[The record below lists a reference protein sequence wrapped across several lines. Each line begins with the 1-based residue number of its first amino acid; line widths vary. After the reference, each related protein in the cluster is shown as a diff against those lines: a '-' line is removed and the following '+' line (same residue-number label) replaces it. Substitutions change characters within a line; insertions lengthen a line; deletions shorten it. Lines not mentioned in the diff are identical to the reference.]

1 MTSSFTTQK
10 RDAQATIERDAQAD
24 YLIVG
29 GGTAGAVLAA
39 RLSENG
45 QHRVVLVE
53 AGIDTPPGAVPA
65 DIQDTFPSSTLN
77 PEYFWAGLEATVVK
91 GGKPRPFPQAKIMG
105 GGSSIMGMFALRGV
119 PSDFSR
125 WAAAGA
131 DGWSWDEAVKFYR
144 KIEDDPARPGRTGG
158 SSPIRRMPAEEWPPF
173 VAAMKAAAA
182 SLGLPHIADIN
193 ESPGDGFFPMPVS
206 RDSNT
211 RSTSAG
217 CYLTA
222 QVRNRRNLTI
232 LANTRVTRLRFD
244 GLNVVGVEV
253 EQAGVL
259 KNLAA
264 RRVILSAGAIHS
276 PAILLRSGVGPA
288 SELERIGIEPVL
300 DLPGVGRNLQ
310 NHSYLFYALTLP
322 RGKRLDQALR
332 RFVIAGVRAS
342 SMMADCPESDLLL
355 FALGRVSPQS
365 FGTAVAMVGSA
376 LYSPFSKGSVTLM
389 SSDVHANP
397 RIDFRMLD
405 DPRDAPRVV
414 KGARLLETL
423 LRDPGVKDCYNE
435 AFLLPAAM
443 AVNQFNRAGF
453 AGAAMAVGAQ
463 VALNAPGPLRRMAV
477 RRALNVGQ
485 PLAERRGEGQI
496 TDEEILA
503 SIAPM
508 GHPVGTCAMG
518 APRDSQTVVD
528 SGYRVAGL
536 ANLYVVDASVMPVIP
551 SANTNLPTL
560 MVAEHA
566 AEKLLATASTEI
578 FGQSII

>member
-1 MTSSFTTQK
+1 MTSSFTAEKQG
-10 RDAQATIERDAQAD
+10 AQPTVKQDGQAD
-24 YLIVG
+24 YLIIG

-39 RLSENG
+39 RLSESG
-45 QHRVVLVE
+45 RHRVVLVE
-53 AGIDTPPGAVPA
+53 AGIDTPPGSVPA

-77 PEYFWAGLEATVVK
+77 PEYFWPGLEATIVK
-91 GGKPRPFPQAKIMG
+91 GGKPRPFPQAKVMG

-144 KIEDDPARPGRTGG
+144 KIEDDPARPGRARG
-158 SSPIRRMPAEEWPPF
+158 SSPIRRMSEAEWPPF
-173 VAAMKAAAA
+173 VAAMKDAAG
-182 SLGLPHIADIN
+182 SLGLPYIADIN
-193 ESPGDGFFPMPVS
+193 EAPGDGFFPMPVS

-217 CYLTA
+217 CYLTST
-222 QVRNRRNLTI
+222 VRSRKNLTI
-232 LANTRVTRLRFD
+232 LANTRATRLMFSGRKA
-244 GLNVVGVEV
+244 VAVEV
-253 EQAGVL
+253 ERDGVL
-259 KNLAA
+259 ENLSA
-264 RRVILSAGAIHS
+264 RRVIVSAGAIHS

-288 SELERIGIEPVL
+288 SELERMGIKPIL

-322 RGKRLDQALR
+322 RGKRLAQELR
-332 RFVIAGVRAS
+332 RFVIAGMRAS
-342 SMMADCPESDLLL
+342 SMVPDCPESDLLL
-355 FALGRVSPQS
+355 FTLGRVSPRS
-365 FGTAVAMVGSA
+365 FGTTVAMVGSA
-376 LYSPFSKGSVTLM
+376 LYSPFSKGSVTLV
-389 SSDVHANP
+389 SSDLSANP

-423 LRDPGVKDCYNE
+423 LSDPGVKDCYNE

-443 AVNQFNRAGF
+443 AVNQFNRRGL

-477 RRALNVGQ
+477 RRTLNVRQ
-485 PLAERRGEGQI
+485 SLAERRGESQI

-528 SGYRVAGL
+528 SGYRVSGL
-536 ANLYVVDASVMPVIP
+536 ENVYVVDASVMPVIP

-566 AEKLLATASTEI
+566 ADKLLATASGKI
-578 FGQSII
+578 VGQALI